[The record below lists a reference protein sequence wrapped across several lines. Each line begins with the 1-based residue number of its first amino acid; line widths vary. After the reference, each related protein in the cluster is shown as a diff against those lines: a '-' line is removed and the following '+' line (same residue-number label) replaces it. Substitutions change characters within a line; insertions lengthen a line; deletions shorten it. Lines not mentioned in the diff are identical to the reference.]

1 VLHSGTVGAALTAA
15 NFGVRGLAVS
25 IDVVST
31 RVQEQ
36 GAVRVA
42 DGEAASMDV
51 VDTGDSAGGGSDR
64 TGGGQARAATRQPC
78 HWDTAGVAAARA
90 IDWLLAAPQG
100 TVLNVNVPDRAP
112 HELAGARAA
121 TLAPFG
127 TVRTSVVESADEH
140 GRLQLEMRP
149 TTADLP
155 PGCDTAL
162 VAAGYVAVSA
172 ITGVHLDDRVDV
184 DKVLDLLV
192 PESREPS

>member
-1 VLHSGTVGAALTAA
+1 M
-15 NFGVRGLAVS
+15 RGLAVS

-51 VDTGDSAGGGSDR
+51 VDTGEDAGDEGDDP
-64 TGGGQARAATRQPC
+64 AAGADGRPSRSRQPC
-78 HWDTAGVAAARA
+78 HWTTAATAAARA
-90 IDWLLAAPQG
+90 LDWLMAAPEG
-100 TVLNVNVPDRAP
+100 TVLNVNVPDRDP
-112 HELAGARAA
+112 DDLAGVRAA

-127 TVRTSVVESADEH
+127 TVRTSVVESAETH

-149 TTADLP
+149 TQADLP

-162 VAAGYVAVSA
+162 VAEGYVAVSA

-184 DKVLDLLV
+184 QSCSTRCWRGRGA
-192 PESREPS
+192 PHEARTPGRAPW